1 MLRQELSRKVNSLLQ
16 KVIYVSAGILL
27 IVSALLKA
35 KVPDI
40 PFISSVIVH
49 CQYNAWWIIILCT
62 FAGGLSQ
69 YLNSHIGSPGNWR
82 IVQHIL
88 DQYREEVFG
97 KDENTK
103 EDAEHFHR
111 ITLFKHF
118 KWHCALVRWPCS
130 GWVVPVARSGSRTK
144 TKIQCF
150 LASKERPDEAEG
162 IAGQT
167 WARNRIVMVSDL
179 PDLSIDNPQET
190 DIIEYAKRAFVTKE
204 WIRNRMRTNRRGL
217 QCRSLLGICIEVKG
231 DPWGA
236 LVIDSRNPEP
246 SRLRKVYKNSKLEAY
261 KDILSK
267 LLEKV

>member
-1 MLRQELSRKVNSLLQ
+1 MLRQELSRKINSPLRIV
-16 KVIYVSAGILL
+16 KIASVSIVGIMG
-27 IVSALLKA
+27 ALLKA
-35 KVPDI
+35 SVPDI
-40 PFISSVIVH
+40 PFLSSVIIH
-49 CQYNAWWIIILCT
+49 CQHNAWWIIILFSCV
-62 FAGGLSQ
+62 GGLSQ
-69 YLNSHIGSPGNWR
+69 CLNNRIGSPDNWE

-103 EDAEHFHR
+103 EEPEHFHR

-118 KWHCALVRWPCS
+118 KRRYALVRWPWS
-130 GWVVPVARSGSRTK
+130 GWIVPVARSGSSTK

-162 IAGQT
+162 VAGHT
-167 WARNRIVMVSDL
+167 WACNQNIIVSDL

-190 DIIEYAKRAFVTKE
+190 DIIEYAKRVFVTIE
-204 WIRNRMRTNRRGL
+204 WIHNRMKTNRRGL

-231 DPWGA
+231 THWGA

-246 SRLRKVYKNSKLEAY
+246 SRLKLSKNTKLECY